1 MSNVVVTL
9 GDVSFQDFEVPEK
22 ISFGGT
28 QRLAVQELIGGG
40 RVVDALGYDDGEI
53 SFSGIFS
60 GDDAA
65 QRAQTLDTE
74 RAAGAV
80 LALFWDQYFY
90 NVVIAEFAAD
100 YEKPWWIP
108 FALRCIVASDP
119 AVDNAVT
126 PAVYLVSNDLSV
138 VTSLLGQAGLVLGG
152 LTDPTVAGLAT
163 AGQQCG
169 RGGGRGGRGVW
180 HRRGESDDGE
190 FGRFGG
196 GIRDER
202 LSQPR
207 REQFGR
213 GIVMSIQIITVAGG
227 NLFTLAAKYLNDAT
241 QWIRI
246 AQANNLSDPVL
257 NGVVT
262 LTIPAVNAAA
272 GGGIAR

>member
-163 AGQQCG
+163 AQ
-169 RGGGRGGRGVW
+169 GVVAA
-180 HRRGESDDGE
+180 D
-190 FGRFGG
+190 
-196 GIRDER
+196 
-202 LSQPR
+202 
-207 REQFGR
+207 
-213 GIVMSIQIITVAGG
+213 ITTAGTALDSSVGAVAGAADAASG
-227 NLFTLAAKYLNDAT
+227 IAAVNQMTANSAVLAAASGMSGYLNRA
-241 QWIRI
+241 
-246 AQANNLSDPVL
+246 ASNL
-257 NGVVT
+257 
-262 LTIPAVNAAA
+262 A
-272 GGGIAR
+272 GELL